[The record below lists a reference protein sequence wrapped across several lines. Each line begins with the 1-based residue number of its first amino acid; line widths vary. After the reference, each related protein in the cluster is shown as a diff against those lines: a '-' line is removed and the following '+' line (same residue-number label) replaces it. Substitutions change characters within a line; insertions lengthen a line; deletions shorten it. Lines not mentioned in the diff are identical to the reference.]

1 MLILGL
7 ISVLILGLIWDRPMA
22 SLVVRFGAIMAYFET
37 VLMASL
43 VACV

>member
-22 SLVVRFGAIMAYFET
+22 NLVVRFEAIMVYFEI